1 MYFFQFPK
9 GKQKRKGK
17 ETKTCS
23 RTSTNNLALILTRV
37 IFLGDQPTT
46 RTHFHLSR
54 EYQLWTYSLDFFK
67 TKIGSKRLVV
77 IYPPVGGRERSLDDT
92 DFFLFIYLFIF
103 FFFLTALLTITHI
116 TYSKLNSQEKK
127 WNICAKWFKVIRSK
141 GKVRTGREDPCEA
154 PPMVQIIIKTRSTKR
169 RQI

>member
-1 MYFFQFPK
+1 MGVFFLISKRKTEKKGKGERNIFFRGTSQRPVRISTSQENINCWLTLLTSSKQKLALRDWSSFIPLWGEWKGAWTIQMANVKVFFYFF
-9 GKQKRKGK
+9 
-17 ETKTCS
+17 
-23 RTSTNNLALILTRV
+23 
-37 IFLGDQPTT
+37 
-46 RTHFHLSR
+46 
-54 EYQLWTYSLDFFK
+54 
-67 TKIGSKRLVV
+67 
-77 IYPPVGGRERSLDDT
+77 IY
-92 DFFLFIYLFIF
+92 